1 MSFFKKQF
9 INFYMNN
16 IPSHSHPHNQEKFLL
31 FLFLLVSHILT
42 NIFPKVLIVEACLS
56 NAAGVLI
63 VLKDH

>member
-1 MSFFKKQF
+1 
-9 INFYMNN
+9 MNN

-42 NIFPKVLIVEACLS
+42 DIFRKVLIVEACLS

-63 VLKDH
+63 VLKD

>member
-9 INFYMNN
+9 IHFYMNN
-16 IPSHSHPHNQEKFLL
+16 ISSHSHPHNQEKFLL

-63 VLKDH
+63 VLKD